1 MADKKIAAKIA
12 LDGEKEF
19 KSAVTSCNKALSTM
33 KSEMN
38 LVKAQTSGN
47 ANALESLKKKHEV
60 LNKTLELSKQ
70 KEEAVA
76 NGLSNAKG
84 NYEKIGSELTSYKTK
99 LEAAKNKLEEMKASG
114 TATDEEL
121 QAQEKT
127 VESLTNTVS
136 KTESAYQKAGDKVN
150 DWQKQLNNAQAQVL
164 TANSAVEENAK
175 YMKEAESASDGC
187 ATSIDEFG
195 KKLSTTDQELEEVNT
210 KLGKI
215 DFTAFAQAWETVGD
229 TISSVGSK
237 AYDAALEL
245 DEGYDTIITKT
256 GATGDAL
263 DGLNDVA
270 NNIFGE
276 LPTTMADVGIAVGE
290 VNTRFGLT
298 DDALEGLSKQFI
310 EFAEINGTD
319 LNNAIDTVDKMIKQF
334 GLDTDDATEV
344 LGIMTKRGQ
353 ETGISMDTLMSS
365 ISSNSATLKELGFSL
380 EDSVNLLSQFEIN
393 GIDTSTALRSL
404 KTSVNNAADGTL
416 TAREA
421 LEKTI
426 ESIKNAESSTEAL
439 SIAQSTFGTK
449 GAQTMAD
456 GIRDGRINLDTL
468 SDSLSKYSTTVTD
481 TYEATLDPWD
491 KLTVATNNLKTAG
504 ADLAGEALG
513 TLEPALSGLVDVA
526 KGVSTAF
533 TKMPTPVKTVVG
545 VIGGLGVGVG
555 TVIPKV
561 ANFKKALDTLG
572 ITDKITKGISGLS
585 KATEA
590 AGTAQ
595 EIATVATE
603 ASTAAKELNTVASGE
618 STVAIGTETVAKG
631 AEAIATETATVAQ
644 EGLNIAMDAC
654 PALLLVSL
662 IGGVVGAL
670 AIFASNADDTADEM
684 GALSEAT
691 NEAIDSMA
699 ESQKQLEE
707 TMNTASDSIV
717 DAEASGDLAD
727 DIAGK
732 LINLANK
739 TSLTKDEQAEM
750 ATYVSQ
756 LNQLYPE
763 LGLEI
768 DSTTGKLNKSN
779 DEIEAQ
785 ITNLKNLSL
794 ATAYQELYSDII
806 SETTDNQKEL
816 IKASGQ
822 LEDVNEK
829 LQKTQEDYNK
839 VIEMSNESVANG
851 NEGLIEWNG
860 TVQSSDQVLQ
870 QLKSQEEDLTNQQTN
885 LNDKIEE
892 NQSVVDAAKEE
903 AQGYYETYMNLNSA
917 TQDNTDATNAN
928 TEAQNAAADAH
939 QYSIN
944 TAGEAAAAFNS
955 LSETDQQA
963 AVNVANSITTLTDS
977 VESALS
983 SQMNMFDEFNA
994 GSETTKEQILAN
1006 MQSQVDGVTA
1016 WESNMNTLMTQTKET
1031 TDGTQVAI
1039 DEGLMQYLA
1048 SMGPEGATYVQE
1060 FVNMSGDE
1068 LKQAN
1073 DLWAQSVDIKS
1084 MTNNLGQQLQDGVGS
1099 LAAGSA
1105 DAFQQLASD
1114 LGVQASDAGG
1124 YVGQGLVDGLNDAKS
1139 EIESAGE
1146 ESGNTVIE
1154 GLNTG
1159 SGVASPSWKTRLTGN
1174 YLVQG
1179 LQEGIRNHQY
1189 RATGQVN
1196 TLASLTI
1203 STFSNNFTAART
1215 QQYGYYLVSGLANG
1229 ILNNQSVAIN
1239 AATTMA
1245 ANTIAAAKSKL
1256 EINSPSHV
1264 FQRLGS
1270 GVIEGFVKG
1279 IDDNASDATET
1290 IKDAMDF
1297 SNVSVNAS
1305 WNANSLTGSISNAI
1319 ASSGANSELIR
1330 KIDEVYTILQT
1341 YLPDAGNVYLD
1352 GAAVSK
1358 KITSYQNKDAKIK
1371 SKISGVM

>member
-84 NYEKIGSELTSYKTK
+84 SYEKIGSELTSYKTK

-121 QAQEKT
+121 QTQEKT

-195 KKLSTTDQELEEVNT
+195 KKLSTTDKELEEVNT

-393 GIDTSTALRSL
+393 GIDTSAALRSL

-426 ESIKNAESSTEAL
+426 DSIKNAESSTEAL

-449 GAQTMAD
+449 GAQVMAD

-526 KGVSTAF
+526 KGVATAF

-545 VIGGLGVGVG
+545 VISGLGVGVG

-572 ITDKITKGISGLS
+572 ITDKITKGISRLS

-670 AIFASNADDTADEM
+670 AVFASNADNTADEM

-779 DEIEAQ
+779 EEIEAQ

-822 LEDVNEK
+822 LDDVNEQLK
-829 LQKTQEDYNK
+829 KTQEDYNK

-928 TEAQNAAADAH
+928 TDAQNANTEAQNAAADAH

-955 LSETDQQA
+955 LSEADQQA
-963 AVNVANSITTLTDS
+963 AVNVANSISELTNS
-977 VESALS
+977 VESVLS
-983 SQMNMFDEFNA
+983 SQMNMFENYGEVTAMSTQDL
-994 GSETTKEQILAN
+994 LAN
-1006 MQSQVDGVTA
+1006 MQSQVEGVEN
-1016 WESNMNTLMTQTKET
+1016 WEQNLVTLSER
-1031 TDGTQVAI
+1031 GI
-1039 DEGLMQYLA
+1039 NEGLLQHLA
-1048 SMGPEGATYVQE
+1048 ELGPEGASYVQT
-1060 FVNMSGDE
+1060 FVNMSDE
-1068 LKQAN
+1068 ELGKAGS
-1073 DLWAQSVDIKS
+1073 LWEQSVDIKS

-1099 LAAGSA
+1099 LAAGSSG
-1105 DAFQQLASD
+1105 AFQQLASD
-1114 LGVQASDAGG
+1114 LGVQASDAAG
-1124 YVGQGLVDGLNDAKS
+1124 YVGQGLVDGLNAAKS
-1139 EIESAGE
+1139 EIEAAGE

-1174 YLVQG
+1174 YLVEG
-1179 LQEGIRNHQY
+1179 LQEGIRNNQSK
-1189 RATGQVN
+1189 ATGQVE

-1203 STFSNNFTAART
+1203 STFSNNFTAAKT
-1215 QQYGYYLVSGLANG
+1215 QRYGFYLVKGLANG
-1229 ILNNQSVAIN
+1229 ILNNQSIAID

-1245 ANTIAAAKSKL
+1245 ENTIAAAKSKL